1 MTHEVQSE
9 AQHLNGVG
17 LFSCED
23 LLGLRENHTQ
33 HLKDE
38 PADH

>member
-1 MTHEVQSE
+1 MTRKVQSE
-9 AQHLNGVG
+9 APHLNGVG
-17 LFSCED
+17 LLSRED